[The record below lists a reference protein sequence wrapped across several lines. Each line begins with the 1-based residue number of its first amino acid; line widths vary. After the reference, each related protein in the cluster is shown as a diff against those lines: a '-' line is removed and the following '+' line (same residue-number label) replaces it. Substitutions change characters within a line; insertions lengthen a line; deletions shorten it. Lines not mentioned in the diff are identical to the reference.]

1 MTERRLNRALAMLLT
16 LCLALPLAVAFA
28 DEDAA
33 EMTAYWRIVGNTNQ
47 ADPLTRAMNGDYA
60 SLTLDE
66 LKAVTPEAL
75 LTFAATN
82 KLPVAM
88 ARYAYYTAMADRLT
102 AEIPQTAL
110 GERLA
115 LFLAMKDTP
124 KDKAA
129 NEQRRDIRKAL
140 TEADINACAAE
151 TGLPAGFLAWLMLDD
166 DWHEVDWEDGDDWRE
181 GRRTWDL
188 ADWVDES
195 DLRERFGAEAIV
207 TDDDVE
213 RVLRQNGLRFDD

>member
-1 MTERRLNRALAMLLT
+1 MTERRFNRALAMLLT
-16 LCLALPLAVAFA
+16 LCLALPLTVAFA

-33 EMTAYWRIVGNTNQ
+33 EMTAYWRIVGNMDQN
-47 ADPLTRAMNGDYA
+47 DPLPRAMNGDHA

-66 LKAVTPEAL
+66 LKTVTPEAL
-75 LTFAATN
+75 LAFAAGN

-88 ARYAYYTAMADRLT
+88 ARYAYYTAMADRLK
-102 AEIPQTAL
+102 AALPQTPT

-115 LFLAMKDTP
+115 LFLAMKDAP
-124 KDKAA
+124 KDKEDNAR
-129 NEQRRDIRKAL
+129 RRDIRKSL
-140 TEADINACAAE
+140 TEADINAYAAE

-166 DWHEVDWEDGDDWRE
+166 EWHEVDWEDGDDWRE
-181 GRRTWDL
+181 GRRTWDF

-195 DLRERFGAEAIV
+195 DLRERYGQEAVV

-213 RVLRQNGLRFDD
+213 RVLRQNGLKFDD